1 MSISIEQL
9 MTMVDKPLR
18 EKTSNIAAKER
29 ILKQLNDGVKMV
41 EKMKS
46 VDELN
51 YGSVTKPYINSKGEK
66 IGNKSWC
73 WSNKEI
79 DGVRGVR
86 MMIAN
91 SIVTHNKSKIMI
103 NVDNTLEGVLGGLN
117 RLIEMAN
124 GVSTKDWEIIWEEM
138 LEIREKKKAKAE
150 AKANAKNKN

>member
-41 EKMKS
+41 GKMKS

-66 IGNKSWC
+66 IGNKSCC

-103 NVDNTLEGVLGGLN
+103 NVDNTLEGVLDGLN

-138 LEIREKKKAKAE
+138 LEIREKKKAKA
-150 AKANAKNKN
+150 NAKNKN

>member
-51 YGSVTKPYINSKGEK
+51 YGSVTKPYIN
-66 IGNKSWC
+66 
-73 WSNKEI
+73 
-79 DGVRGVR
+79 
-86 MMIAN
+86 
-91 SIVTHNKSKIMI
+91 
-103 NVDNTLEGVLGGLN
+103 
-117 RLIEMAN
+117 
-124 GVSTKDWEIIWEEM
+124 
-138 LEIREKKKAKAE
+138 
-150 AKANAKNKN
+150 

>member
-9 MTMVDKPLR
+9 MTMVDKPWR

-103 NVDNTLEGVLGGLN
+103 NVDNTLEGVLDGLN

-138 LEIREKKKAKAE
+138 LEIREKKKAKA
-150 AKANAKNKN
+150 NAKNKN

>member
-1 MSISIEQL
+1 MSISLESL
-9 MTMVDKPLR
+9 VGMMDKPLR
-18 EKTSNIAAKER
+18 EKTSNTAAKER
-29 ILKQLNDGVKMV
+29 ILNQLNDGVKMV

-46 VDELN
+46 VEELN
-51 YGSVTKPYINSKGEK
+51 YGSVSKPYINSKGEK

-91 SIVTHNKSKIMI
+91 SIVVHNKTKMSI

-117 RLIEMAN
+117 KLIEIAN
-124 GVSTKDWEIIWEEM
+124 NVSTKDFEIIWEEM
-138 LEIREKKKAKAE
+138 LEIREKKKQ
-150 AKANAKNKN
+150 KANAKKKN

>member
-9 MTMVDKPLR
+9 MTMVDKPLM

-29 ILKQLNDGVKMV
+29 SLKQLNDGVKMV

-103 NVDNTLEGVLGGLN
+103 NVNNTLEGVLDGLN

-124 GVSTKDWEIIWEEM
+124 GVSTKDWETIWEEM
-138 LEIREKKKAKAE
+138 LEIREKKKAKA
-150 AKANAKNKN
+150 NAKNKN